1 MDTRETLRE
10 EIIETRQ
17 RFHQLL
23 ARVPD
28 EAFELPSTAPE
39 WTIGEVLYHMSLAPR
54 FLTTDI
60 KVIVRQSWL
69 YRLVMRLV
77 PKWLFDGLMVRL
89 TRFGAR
95 HLSRQFL
102 TKAYDTAHALT
113 LAALDTVP
121 DEDFGKSMH
130 YPDWDPLLSGQVTLE
145 RLFHYV
151 SLHFDWHA
159 AQVEGALE

>member
-1 MDTRETLRE
+1 MDTREELRE
-10 EIIETRQ
+10 EIMETRLK
-17 RFHQLL
+17 FHRLL

-28 EAFELPSTAPE
+28 EAFDLPSTTPE

-54 FLTTDI
+54 FLTTDVKMI
-60 KVIVRQSWL
+60 TRQSRF
-69 YRLVMRLV
+69 YRLVIRLV

-102 TKAYDTAHALT
+102 AKAYDTAHALT
-113 LAALDTVP
+113 LAALDAVA
-121 DEDFGKSMH
+121 DEDFAKSMH
-130 YPDWDPLLSGQVTLE
+130 YPDWDPLLSGPVTLE
-145 RLFHYV
+145 RLFRYV
-151 SLHFDWHA
+151 SLHFNWHA